1 MDKKI
6 ILVIATIISCF
17 YCFRFGYILTG
28 YGHGGQLIGIPFTII
43 MITLTIVYFSTT
55 QSQLNKKIFSLASI
69 YFITLCF
76 FSVIVEAIL
85 RSSPNSFEVLYLESK
100 GNVGKMFIGC
110 LTLGLISTIIAFKKI
125 SRGKPKSL

>member
-28 YGHGGQLIGIPFTII
+28 YGHGGQLLGIPFTII
-43 MITLTIVYFSTT
+43 ILILTIFYFNTT
-55 QSQLNKKIFSLASI
+55 QSQLNKKIFSLVSI
-69 YFITLCF
+69 YFTTLSF

-85 RSSPNSFEVLYLESK
+85 KSSPNSFEILHVESK
-100 GNVGKMFIGC
+100 GNVGKIFIGC
-110 LTLGLISTIIAFKKI
+110 LTLGLISTIMAFKKI
-125 SRGKPKSL
+125 NREQLKSL